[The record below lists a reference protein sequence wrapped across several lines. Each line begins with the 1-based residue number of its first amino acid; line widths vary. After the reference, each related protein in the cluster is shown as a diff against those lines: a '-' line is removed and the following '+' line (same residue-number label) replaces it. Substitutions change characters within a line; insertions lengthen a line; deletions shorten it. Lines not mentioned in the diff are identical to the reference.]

1 MFYRNFCYILPTLNN
16 PMQKILSILVLTL
29 LLTACNGKWDH
40 SDPDMPADLVTYNQT
55 ILDEQRAILE
65 EDPENVD
72 ALFEV
77 AYRYQELGAWKE
89 AVNYYE
95 KVLEQSENDYATLNN
110 LAYIYE
116 TMEGYETAADYI
128 KRLYAAN
135 QSDTGVIKD
144 TVRILLKNEDAL
156 NAEHAV
162 DNFVKLSIDPLSPNP
177 DMQALVD
184 DLYTDIYDWAAE
196 HGQ

>member
-1 MFYRNFCYILPTLNN
+1 MKKLLSTLA
-16 PMQKILSILVLTL
+16 LAL
-29 LLTACNGKWDH
+29 LLTACNTKWDH
-40 SDPDMPADLVTYNQT
+40 ADPNMPADLVTYNQT
-55 ILDEQRAILE
+55 ILDEQLAILE
-65 EDPENVD
+65 EDPENTD

-77 AYRYQELGAWKE
+77 AFRYQQLGSWKE
-89 AVNYYE
+89 AVSYYE

-116 TMEGYETAADYI
+116 QMEDYNTSANYI

-135 QSDTGVIKD
+135 QSDIETIKD
-144 TVRILLKNEDAL
+144 TVRILLKSGDAL

-162 DNFVKLSIDPLSPNP
+162 QNFASLSLDPLNTDP

-184 DLYTDIYDWAAE
+184 ELYQDIYDWAAE
-196 HGQ
+196 HGQSVEDLKSTKE